1 MEKAGLGKAKKNED
15 DVKKPMSGYMWFG
28 KENRDKFS
36 KGLEPK
42 DVMKKIG
49 DEWKKLNDKEKAKYE
64 KMAKDDKER
73 YEKEAKAGAKK
84 DVGKKV
90 AAAPVKGKKK
100 KEESEEEEE
109 SEAETEN

>member
-73 YEKEAKAGAKK
+73 YEKEAKANAKK
-84 DVGKKV
+84 DAGKKV